1 MITEESTKATGAEN
15 AQVQEKRETLT
26 LPKNDNVNKEETL
39 ENYKKGMFKYK
50 DENKELKEKLA
61 EFERQQKEA
70 KEKELAEKGE
80 YKQLLEAREKE
91 LAELNSNIEKER
103 ATRKRDNL
111 LNKIKLK
118 AQEKGAFNPDAVTKF
133 LDVDKLID
141 GDDESVDTAINQLME
156 KESYLFGNKKK
167 SASDENNSVF
177 SGSDKKPKSFSDAFS
192 MAMKG
197 KAF

>member
-1 MITEESTKATGAEN
+1 MTEESTKATTEEN
-15 AQVQEKRETLT
+15 LAVEEKRDTLT
-26 LPKNDNVNKEETL
+26 LPKNDDVKKEETL

-50 DENKELKEKLA
+50 DENKELKEKVA
-61 EFERQQKEA
+61 EFERKQKEA

-80 YKQLLEAREKE
+80 YKELLEAKEKE

-103 ATRKRDNL
+103 KTRKEDNL

-118 AQEKGAFNPDAVTKF
+118 AQEKGAFNPYSITKF
-133 LDVDKLID
+133 LDVKGLID
-141 GDDESVDTAINQLME
+141 SDDESVDKAINQLME

-167 SASDENNSVF
+167 SSTDENNSVF